1 MSRAGKTPAPFS
13 DARRRAW
20 LRLWRSENIGPRT
33 FQMLLKRFGS
43 AEAAFEALPD
53 LAGRSGRT
61 IKIASE
67 ESIGRE
73 LEATAQL
80 GARFIAM
87 AEPEYPQLL
96 LAIDTPPALIAVR
109 GQADLLNRPA
119 VAIVGARNASAAG
132 LAFAERLA
140 RGLGQ
145 AGYIVVSGFARGI
158 DSRAHRAALANGTI
172 AVLAGGH
179 DKLYPAD
186 QGPFL
191 DRLLEDGAAVSEMP
205 FGWEARGRDF
215 PRRNRIVSGLS
226 LGIVVIEAAR
236 RSGSLITARFAA
248 DQGREVFAVPGSP
261 LDPRAEGTNDLLR
274 DGATFCCEVDDVLRA
289 LAGRTPPKGP
299 QGDLFSD
306 RDAPDHEP
314 LWDELDLPALAP
326 AAGSG
331 LTPEAGSGLA
341 PAAEKKPA
349 AQKAPEIE
357 RGAIQHL
364 RGSRGTRTRR
374 DGRRQP
380 PSPRPRRRNA
390 RPHANFH
397 RRARP
402 GGGIDDPG
410 CPRGPARIGTLRPP
424 RAPRRR
430 ARVADHDR
438 ALNCRPERRENM
450 LWLKEKI
457 CSG

>member
-1 MSRAGKTPAPFS
+1 MSGDVGASPVPFS

-33 FQMLLKRFGS
+33 FQTLLKRFGS
-43 AEAAFEALPD
+43 AEAALEALPD
-53 LAGRSGRT
+53 LAGRSGRA
-61 IKIASE
+61 IKIASAD
-67 ESIGRE
+67 SIDRE
-73 LEATAQL
+73 LEAAARL

-96 LAIDTPPALIAVR
+96 QAIDTPPALIAVR
-109 GQADLLNRPA
+109 GHVDLLNRPA

-158 DSRAHRAALANGTI
+158 DSRAHRAALASGTI

-191 DRLLEDGAAVSEMP
+191 DKLLDDGAAVSEMP

-226 LGIVVIEAAR
+226 LGVVVIEAAR

-289 LAGRTPPKGP
+289 LAGRASPKRP

-306 RDAPDHEP
+306 PAARDDEP
-314 LWDELDLPALAP
+314 LWDELDLSALEPA
-326 AAGSG
+326 
-331 LTPEAGSGLA
+331 AGSGLA
-341 PAAEKKPA
+341 PAAGKKPA
-349 AQKAPEIE
+349 GKNARNAKETPSAVYGNGEESE
-357 RGAIQHL
+357 RGGMEEDNRRPLDRVVEMLGPTPISIDEL
-364 RGSRGTRTRR
+364 SRAAELTIR
-374 DGRRQP
+374 DVR
-380 PSPRPRRRNA
+380 
-390 RPHANFH
+390 
-397 RRARP
+397 
-402 GGGIDDPG
+402 
-410 CPRGPARIGTLRPP
+410 
-424 RAPRRR
+424 
-430 ARVADHDR
+430 
-438 ALNCRPERRENM
+438 
-450 LWLKEKI
+450 
-457 CSG
+457 